1 MYMSWADEIKNIRT
15 NLNMTQKEFAEI
27 IGLTSKQISN
37 FERGYQ
43 RPKLYHLYA
52 ARYLEDVKK

>member
-1 MYMSWADEIKNIRT
+1 
-15 NLNMTQKEFAEI
+15 MTQKEFAEI